1 MRHHARR
8 PERVS
13 PTRGD
18 QARERRI
25 LDRRSQ
31 VDQRNRGQRRAGAA
45 RPPHAC
51 RHDSHRE
58 DGADVRARRL
68 MSVEPVLLALQAL
81 FLILL
86 YVFIWRVIR
95 SAARDLRV
103 PQESFIM
110 APSQLASAG
119 ASAPPAPAGRLVV
132 ASSSAVV
139 KGNAYEAGPVP
150 LTIGRAEDNTV
161 ALAG

>member
-1 MRHHARR
+1 
-8 PERVS
+8 
-13 PTRGD
+13 
-18 QARERRI
+18 
-25 LDRRSQ
+25 
-31 VDQRNRGQRRAGAA
+31 
-45 RPPHAC
+45 
-51 RHDSHRE
+51 
-58 DGADVRARRL
+58 

-110 APSQLASAG
+110 APSQLAAAG

-139 KGNAYEAGPVP
+139 KGNTYEAGPVP

-161 ALAG
+161 ALAGDDFASAHHARIEARRDGVWIVDLDSTNGTYVNGARLDGRRKLREGDVVQIGDTELRFER